1 MFFQSNMSM
10 ASVESAIQ
18 YMWSSE
24 NNRLFVRGSI
34 TVLLTSCFICLVS
47 AALLMLNEQQIYLFS
62 QIQANQTGV
71 QSYSEVFPL
80 QRGLT
85 KKALI

>member
-1 MFFQSNMSM
+1 MSM

-34 TVLLTSCFICLVS
+34 TVLLTSCFICWVS

-71 QSYSEVFPL
+71 QSYSEEFPL
-80 QRGLT
+80 QS
-85 KKALI
+85 K